1 MKRERDKHDG
11 PAGDLS
17 GRIKALDMFSGSMVA
32 RTVPDAAP
40 EPPAEVIPIHQAVS
54 ARVPLPRRSRVFLRH
69 GEGHGAFADLTLTA
83 PRPRV
88 AVD

>member
-11 PAGDLS
+11 SVGDLS
-17 GRIKALDMFSGSMVA
+17 GRIKALDMFSGSLVA
-32 RTVPDAAP
+32 RPGQP
-40 EPPAEVIPIHQAVS
+40 EPEPAAEVIPIHQVVPP
-54 ARVPLPRRSRVFLRH
+54 RVPLPRRSRVFLRH
-69 GEGHGAFADLTLTA
+69 GAGHGAFAELTLTA

>member
-1 MKRERDKHDG
+1 MKRERDNQV
-11 PAGDLS
+11 GDLS
-17 GRIKALDMFSGSMVA
+17 GRIKALDIFSGSLVA
-32 RTVPDAAP
+32 RTVPDEVP
-40 EPPAEVIPIHQAVS
+40 EPSVEGIPIHEVGP

>member
-1 MKRERDKHDG
+1 MKRERDNQV
-11 PAGDLS
+11 GDLS
-17 GRIKALDMFSGSMVA
+17 GRIKALDIFSGSLVA
-32 RTVPDAAP
+32 RTVPDEVP
-40 EPPAEVIPIHQAVS
+40 EPSAEVIPIHEAVP
-54 ARVPLPRRSRVFLRH
+54 ARIPLPRRSRVFLRH

>member
-1 MKRERDKHDG
+1 MKRERDNQV
-11 PAGDLS
+11 GDLS
-17 GRIKALDMFSGSMVA
+17 GRIKALDMFSGALVA
-32 RTVPDAAP
+32 RPQAEAEPAP
-40 EPPAEVIPIHQAVS
+40 VGEVPIHQVVP

-83 PRPRV
+83 PRPRL